1 LEAAVADRLVFLR
14 LLIRVLNTPAA
25 RLACTLLLL
34 VALPAT
40 AQQTTVEV
48 EALLGSTAV
57 LVINGQRQT
66 LKTGQSASGVTL
78 LATGP
83 TTATVEMNG
92 QTQTLGLTR
101 RVGTAYQQ
109 IEEKVVTIA
118 RDAAMRYQTTAAIN
132 GRSALVLVDTGANT
146 VAISSK
152 QAKVLGIDYSS
163 GTPTTVE
170 TASGLTAAH
179 AITLQ
184 SVVVGEIAVENV
196 PAMIVDGAYPAT
208 ILLGMSYLRHVK
220 LQEHNGILSLSRG
233 H

>member
-1 LEAAVADRLVFLR
+1 M
-14 LLIRVLNTPAA
+14 
-25 RLACTLLLL
+25 
-34 VALPAT
+34 ALSAT
-40 AQQTTVEV
+40 AQQATVEV

-57 LVINGQRQT
+57 LLINGQRQT
-66 LKTGQSASGVTL
+66 LKEGQSADGVTL
-78 LATGP
+78 VATEP
-83 TTATVEMNG
+83 TTATVEIDG
-92 QTQTLGLTR
+92 QTRTLGLTR

-118 RDAAMRYQTTAAIN
+118 RDAAMRYQTTATIN
-132 GRSALVLVDTGANT
+132 GRNALVLVDTGANA
-146 VAISSK
+146 VAISSN
-152 QAKVLGIDYSS
+152 QARSMGIDYSD

-184 SVVVGEIAVENV
+184 SVMVGEIAVDNV